1 MTSEERMA
9 LAKRIAKHEAPTQK
23 PRVDRELLTQSAA
36 RLQRCE
42 EVLLAM
48 PCSKLKN

>member
-9 LAKRIAKHEAPTQK
+9 LAKRIAKHEAPIQK
-23 PRVDRELLTQSAA
+23 PKVDRALLTQSAG

-42 EVLLAM
+42 EVLLAI